1 MAEPV
6 QHGMHGWTGDVQSI
20 DCSLPTSDHED
31 EPSETS
37 GLHSVVRSHER
48 HKIRRDTSDP
58 RGAPLEAGAARV
70 ARRIRACGKSP
81 SPPRSAVLAP
91 ATPRA
96 PLLPAAGLL
105 PWSRPCLTSCRPS
118 RCVTAKSVNQR
129 SHKNGRRMRLRPH
142 HAANRLRA
150 EPLTGSFLRSYI
162 NLSFRRCRATRRL
175 TRPRGRRRTRYA
187 SK

>member
-1 MAEPV
+1 MSQKGRWARTDVCRRASFLWITEPDRLPVKVPCHESRGLGTAPQAQASVAEPV

-118 RCVTAKSVNQR
+118 RCVTSK
-129 SHKNGRRMRLRPH
+129 
-142 HAANRLRA
+142 
-150 EPLTGSFLRSYI
+150 EPEPAL
-162 NLSFRRCRATRRL
+162 A
-175 TRPRGRRRTRYA
+175 
-187 SK
+187 